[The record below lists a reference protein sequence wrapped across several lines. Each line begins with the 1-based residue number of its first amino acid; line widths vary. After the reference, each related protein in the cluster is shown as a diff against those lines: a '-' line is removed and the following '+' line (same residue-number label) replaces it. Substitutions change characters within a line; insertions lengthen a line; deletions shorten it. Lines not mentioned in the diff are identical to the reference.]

1 MTAAWATGS
10 RRTCHL
16 LALEQGVQDEAWA
29 GLGSPAA
36 QGKGPGCACACGCL
50 PAAPA
55 ASSVSACAPPPVR
68 IPTVGRGPTPSTAPS
83 SEPAFLAKTQP
94 PAPSR
99 PGSRR
104 TGPLPDS
111 SAPEGPRSPV
121 QALPVVAGCLKPQ
134 DRKDSDGCVEGRHAV
149 HQRDAHRVPPAVVP
163 GQSRV
168 ASGPRGGLGQGAP
181 PGSGASQS
189 PPHNPRPGPQLKA
202 AAGANPQGP
211 SPLWPRAGVS
221 WGPWVWVPGLQMRN
235 AQ

>member
-1 MTAAWATGS
+1 MPA
-10 RRTCHL
+10 
-16 LALEQGVQDEAWA
+16 LA
-29 GLGSPAA
+29 
-36 QGKGPGCACACGCL
+36 
-50 PAAPA
+50 A
-55 ASSVSACAPPPVR
+55 ASLQPLPPPPVSACAPPPVR
-68 IPTVGRGPTPSTAPS
+68 IPAADGGPPRTQLPHQNLS
-83 SEPAFLAKTQP
+83 SRPRPNLQL
-94 PAPSR
+94 PSR

-104 TGPLPDS
+104 TAPLPDS

-134 DRKDSDGCVEGRHAV
+134 DRKDSDGRVERRHAV

-163 GQSRV
+163 GQSHV
-168 ASGPRGGLGQGAP
+168 ASGAWGGLGQGPA
-181 PGSGASQS
+181 PGSGASQI

>member
-1 MTAAWATGS
+1 MGRAGVPRGPGEGPWLCLRLRLPPCSPCRLLRFCVCPPSRQDTDRWTGAHPVHS
-10 RRTCHL
+10 SLIRTCF
-16 LALEQGVQDEAWA
+16 
-29 GLGSPAA
+29 P
-36 QGKGPGCACACGCL
+36 
-50 PAAPA
+50 
-55 ASSVSACAPPPVR
+55 
-68 IPTVGRGPTPSTAPS
+68 
-83 SEPAFLAKTQP
+83 AKTQP

-134 DRKDSDGCVEGRHAV
+134 DRKDSDGRVEGRHAV

-221 WGPWVWVPGLQMRN
+221 WGPWVWVCCAVLPLMHWSRVSGKPAWEQKQEAESIQQDRW
-235 AQ
+235 